1 MKLVPSGA
9 PTINFAPIAAKSEAT
24 AATTPATR
32 VRPSAQLLRA
42 DAARTADHERD
53 VGVLADEAILMSRR
67 GRLHAYHIH
76 FMKRFTQYLKEKMKD
91 PVYKKH
97 YDALET
103 EFIIIESIIRKQL
116 AKRKKLT

>member
-1 MKLVPSGA
+1 
-9 PTINFAPIAAKSEAT
+9 
-24 AATTPATR
+24 
-32 VRPSAQLLRA
+32 
-42 DAARTADHERD
+42 
-53 VGVLADEAILMSRR
+53 
-67 GRLHAYHIH
+67 
-76 FMKRFTQYLKEKMKD
+76 MKRFTQYLKEKMKD